1 MVRPRGP
8 QDWAMTAPSQ
18 AQLEAMVER
27 LCRDSVRWWVTNVKN
42 MSDEERALMLLGLA
56 NPTEEFERHMEE
68 VAVALADLLETGAV
82 IAMNG
87 LSGHGF
93 VLGDEAE
100 QD

>member
-1 MVRPRGP
+1 
-8 QDWAMTAPSQ
+8 MTAPST

-27 LCRDSVRWWVTNVKN
+27 LCRDSVRWWVTNVRD
-42 MSDEERALMLLGLA
+42 MSEEERARMLLGLA
-56 NPTEEFERHMEE
+56 HPTPELEAHMEE
-68 VAVALADLLETGAV
+68 FQVAMADLLEEGAV

-93 VLGDEAE
+93 VLGDEPE